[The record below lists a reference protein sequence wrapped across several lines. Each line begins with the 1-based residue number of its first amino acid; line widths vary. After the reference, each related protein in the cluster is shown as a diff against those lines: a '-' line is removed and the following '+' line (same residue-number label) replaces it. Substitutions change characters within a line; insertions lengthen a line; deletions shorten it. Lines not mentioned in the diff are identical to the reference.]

1 MIQTSYSGEVDVDLR
16 AELVEVIGS
25 ASFTLQG
32 IEAPQLSVRD
42 RGGTG
47 ITWLIDDWVIAPLTS
62 LLPVAKRAL
71 F

>member
-32 IEAPQLSVRD
+32 IEAPQLSERD
-42 RGGTG
+42 RGGT
-47 ITWLIDDWVIAPLTS
+47 DDSHRW
-62 LLPVAKRAL
+62 RA
-71 F
+71 